1 MNLYLSL
8 AFLFFIGS
16 IAGWC
21 MELLFRHFTNPER
34 KWINPGFC
42 VGPYVPI
49 YGFGLCIL
57 FLLAL
62 LEQHSIISSPIW
74 NKIVLFAAMAVC
86 MTVIEYIAGILC
98 IKVLKVRLWDYTN
111 MWGNIQGIICPLFS
125 FFWAVLGA
133 VYYFL
138 LHPWMVKA
146 LKWLSNNLAFSF
158 FIGVFFGVFMIDVV
172 YSAQLVAKIK
182 KFAEDNEVIVRYE
195 SLKAQIHSIRKKNR
209 QKTHFFFTLRTERP
223 LAEHLKEMRSSFE
236 KYKLEKP
243 QKRKQ
248 KGK

>member
-1 MNLYLSL
+1 MKPFLAL
-8 AFLFFIGS
+8 AFLFYIGS
-16 IAGWC
+16 TAGWC

-57 FLLAL
+57 YLLAS
-62 LEQHSIISSPIW
+62 LEQYSIIVSPVW
-74 NKIVLFAAMAVC
+74 NKLVLFAAMAVC
-86 MTVIEYIAGILC
+86 MTVIEYIAGVLC
-98 IKVLKVRLWDYTN
+98 IKVMKVRLWDYTN

-125 FFWAVLGA
+125 FFWTVLGA

-146 LKWLSNNLAFSF
+146 LDWLSNNLAFSF
-158 FIGVFFGVFMIDVV
+158 FIGVFFGVFIIDVV
-172 YSAQLVAKIK
+172 YSAELIAKIK
-182 KFAEDNEVIVRYE
+182 RFADDNDVIVKYE
-195 SLKAQIHSIRKKNR
+195 SLKAHIHTIHQRSR
-209 QKTHFFFTLRTERP
+209 QKTHFFFPLRSNRP

-236 KYKLEKP
+236 KLR
-243 QKRKQ
+243 QDKRR
-248 KGK
+248 G